1 MYQFCDILLTHI
13 EIRYY
18 TESDIDLTSFGTF
31 LFFNYPCH
39 ALLVFQIICKSDK
52 IDKGQEIS
60 KANSSKK
67 QKKYSDFCPIDVK
80 SLEVSWS
87 TQTIERCTR

>member
-52 IDKGQEIS
+52 LDKGQEIS
-60 KANSSKK
+60 GANSSKK
-67 QKKYSDFCPIDVK
+67 HFFFLTFGGIMDP
-80 SLEVSWS
+80 
-87 TQTIERCTR
+87 TISF